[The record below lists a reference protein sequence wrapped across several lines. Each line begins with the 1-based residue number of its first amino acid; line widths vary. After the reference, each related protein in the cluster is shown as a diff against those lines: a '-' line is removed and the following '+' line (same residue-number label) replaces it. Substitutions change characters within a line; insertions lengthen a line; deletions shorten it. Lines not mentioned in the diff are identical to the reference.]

1 MADVLTCKLL
11 QRLNAHTR
19 ELSLEHG
26 RLEALEVRRLPKT
39 HLKLMVCHN
48 LVEFVCNFWGISR

>member
-1 MADVLTCKLL
+1 MLLEVNFNQLTMKLIPKEIVSNCSRDGVACVLTCKLL

-26 RLEALEVRRLPKT
+26 RLEALE
-39 HLKLMVCHN
+39 
-48 LVEFVCNFWGISR
+48 I